1 MVEIPLNQE
10 VREQLILMMAA
21 RAKQAKQEALRLAG
35 QREYKAASLLLQ
47 ETRKLVLTTLK
58 SPLIQEEA
66 AALARLDAN
75 LKLRQ
80 YQSNS

>member
-1 MVEIPLNQE
+1 
-10 VREQLILMMAA
+10 MAA

-35 QREYKAASLLLQ
+35 QREYSAASLLLQ
-47 ETRKLVLTTLK
+47 ETRKLVLTNLK
-58 SPLIQEEA
+58 SPLIQQEA
-66 AALARLDAN
+66 AVATLDAD